1 MRTEDRDGV
10 TPTLP
15 ALVVT
20 YGHTS
25 KKCRPLDADVIVLGR
40 APSCDFS
47 LVSPEVAPVHCIL
60 VRSTDGWRLRD
71 CSGRPGT
78 RVNGKVIQ
86 ETRLDDGDVIQVG
99 SFSFQTHLPDQA
111 PAAAPVS
118 PTYVA
123 HLEKSRRNLVRLAL
137 KLRKHLGDRARAIED
152 VDSRLIAQRREVAQQ
167 VEVLKA
173 RQREFELRMT
183 RLELSERDLATDR
196 ATLDRQYRDFQNE
209 VSHHAAAVQL
219 FEEQRQA
226 LDAEIHLLRQQAAT
240 RPADDRLD
248 SRAELILEAEAA
260 IGKHQTQFERLVAEM
275 RQILDESREEQ
286 QRLAE
291 RLRKEI
297 EQPQVSARG

>member
-40 APSCDFS
+40 SPSCDFN
-47 LVSPEVAPVHCIL
+47 LVSPDVAPVHCIL

-78 RVNGKVIQ
+78 RVNGKIVQ

-99 SFSFQTHLPDQA
+99 SFSFQTHLPGQA
-111 PAAAPVS
+111 PAAPPIPPS
-118 PTYVA
+118 YVA
-123 HLEKSRRNLVRLAL
+123 HLEKSRRNLIRLAL
-137 KLRKHLGDRARAIED
+137 KLRKHLGDRGRAIEE
-152 VDSRLIAQRREVAQQ
+152 VDARLIAQRREVAQQ

-196 ATLDRQYRDFQNE
+196 ATLDRDYRDFQNE
-209 VSHHAAAVQL
+209 VGRHAAAVRL
-219 FEEQRQA
+219 FEEQRQT
-226 LDAEIHLLRQQAAT
+226 LDAEIQLLRQQAEA
-240 RPADDRLD
+240 RPASNRLD

-260 IGKHQTQFERLVAEM
+260 ICKHQTQFERLVAAM
-275 RQILDESREEQ
+275 REILDESTLEQ
-286 QRLAE
+286 QRLAD
-291 RLRKEI
+291 RLRREI
-297 EQPQVSARG
+297 EQ